1 MKIVTT
7 AVLLL
12 TAFIGCSDQG
22 STSRRLEVGENPDL
36 AAHSSEFKQG
46 VVKVT
51 EGVHVA
57 IGYGLANSILI
68 EGEDGLIIVDTMES
82 AEAARPVKAAFDEIS
97 SKPVKAIIY
106 THNHADHVFG
116 AGVLAGEDQPDVYSH
131 ASTIYYLE
139 RVVNVIRPIIFRR
152 AMRQFGTM
160 LPEGGVINDGIGP
173 RLISD
178 AETTPSLL
186 WPNKTFSGESL
197 SIEVSGVKMELVFA
211 PGETPDQIF
220 VWIPDKK
227 VLLPGDNFYRSFPNL
242 YAIRGTPYRD
252 VMKWVNSLDKMR
264 ALHPEFLVPSHT
276 RPISGAREIH
286 DALTDYRDAIQYV
299 HDQTVRGMNQGLTP
313 DEIVER
319 VKLPAHLVGKP
330 YLQPYYGRVDWSV
343 RAIFSGYLGW
353 FSGNAT
359 ELFPL
364 EPKGRAERMAALVG
378 GAEELLRRAQVAS
391 EGGDPQWAVELAD
404 QVLVLDAENSEARAV
419 RAAALTALGEAQI
432 SANGRNYFLT
442 QALEAERTLE
452 IVPLDPSKAP
462 VDLLRSFP
470 IDSFMRSLPVN
481 LDAEKSAGKN
491 VVVGFRFTDTGEAY
505 TVHLRS
511 GVAEVQ
517 PRFPDEPDIV
527 VTTETLVWKEILSG
541 RRNAAVAFAGGDVEV
556 EGSTIELVKFLLLF
570 RP

>member
-1 MKIVTT
+1 MKIMTR
-7 AVLLL
+7 AGLLL
-12 TAFIGCSDQG
+12 AAIIGCNDQG

-36 AAHSSEFKQG
+36 SAHSSEFKRG

-51 EGVHVA
+51 DGVHVA

-116 AGVLAGEDQPDVYSH
+116 AGVLAGKDQPDVYSH

-160 LPEGGVINDGIGP
+160 LPEGGVINAGIGP

-178 AETTPSLL
+178 AETTPALL
-186 WPNKTFSGESL
+186 WPTKTFSGESL

-252 VMKWVNSLDKMR
+252 VMKWVDSLDKMR
-264 ALHPEFLVPSHT
+264 ALNPEFLVPSHT

-286 DALTDYRDAIQYV
+286 DALTDYRDAIQFV

-364 EPKGRAERMAALVG
+364 APKGRAERMAALVG
-378 GAEELLRRAQVAS
+378 GAEELLQRAQTAS

-404 QVLVLDAENSEARAV
+404 QVLMLDPENAAARAV

-442 QALEAERTLE
+442 QALEAEKTLE

-481 LDAEKSAGKN
+481 LDAEKSADKN

-517 PRFPDEPDIV
+517 PRFPDKPDIA
-527 VTTETLVWKEILSG
+527 VTMETLVWKEILSG

-556 EGSTIELVKFLLLF
+556 DGSTIELVKFLLLF